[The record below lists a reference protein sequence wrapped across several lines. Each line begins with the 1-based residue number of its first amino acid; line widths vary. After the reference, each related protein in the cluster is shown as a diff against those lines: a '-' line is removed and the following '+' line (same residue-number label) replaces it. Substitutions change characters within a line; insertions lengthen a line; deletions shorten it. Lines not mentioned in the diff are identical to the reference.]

1 MTRFALRLLA
11 VALLV
16 GAGCYK
22 DDTTSP
28 QYGKPRARVLL
39 TDAPFPYDSVASVN
53 VYVASI
59 DASGDVDTTGGGEW
73 VRVATPDRAVDL
85 LTLQRGATAVLGEA
99 EFEARL
105 YWDILMVTD

>member
-11 VALLV
+11 AALLV

-53 VYVASI
+53 LYVASI
-59 DASGDVDTTGGGEW
+59 AASRDVDTTGGGGW
-73 VRVATPDRAVDL
+73 GGGGAPDRTLELLDL
-85 LTLQRGATAVLGEA
+85 ERAAPRVLGEA
-99 EFEARL
+99 RL
-105 YWDILMVTD
+105 GRPGSAGEER

>member
-1 MTRFALRLLA
+1 MTRLALPLLA
-11 VALLV
+11 AALLV

-28 QYGKPRARVLL
+28 LHGKPLARVLL

-59 DASGDVDTTGGGEW
+59 DASSDIDTTGGGTW
-73 VRVATPDRAVDL
+73 VRVATPDVPIPFSPPL
-85 LTLQRGATAVLGEA
+85 EQAVLPNVDRVREA
-99 EFEARL
+99 CRELLA
-105 YWDILMVTD
+105 Y